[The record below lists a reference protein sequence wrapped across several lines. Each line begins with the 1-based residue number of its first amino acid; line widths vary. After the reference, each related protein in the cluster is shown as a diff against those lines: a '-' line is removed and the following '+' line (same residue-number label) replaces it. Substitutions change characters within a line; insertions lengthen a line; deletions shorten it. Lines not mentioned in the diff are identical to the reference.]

1 MFKSPVAL
9 HVEALTESM
18 RTLHRLKAQQAPLTP
33 QCEQLIKSVTK
44 LASSQQSPDGAIDC
58 TKQLA
63 QCPCFA
69 LAG

>member
-33 QCEQLIKSVTK
+33 QCEQLIKSVAK
-44 LASSQQSPDGAIDC
+44 LPSRQQSPDGAVDR
-58 TKQLA
+58 TMQLA
-63 QCPCFA
+63 GCP
-69 LAG
+69 